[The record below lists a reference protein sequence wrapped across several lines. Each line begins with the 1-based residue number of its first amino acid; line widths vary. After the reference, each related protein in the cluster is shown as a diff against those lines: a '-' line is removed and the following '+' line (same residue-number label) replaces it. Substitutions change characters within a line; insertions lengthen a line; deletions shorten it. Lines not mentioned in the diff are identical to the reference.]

1 MLDDLQID
9 VSSLHGGV
17 AASMLEDVK
26 PEDSS
31 SQLSEEDEK
40 DGANA
45 TGRRGK
51 GKAKAKAKAKSQS
64 AQDKLARCKA
74 DGPEGEPEKRGNKG
88 KGKGGGSKKRVGD
101 ITCEFC
107 DFTGLGEDFPSGCNK
122 CYPCKRDY
130 DSLSRMCVRQ
140 NLLDWWKGFIA
151 SPLSK
156 RRKVMKEFRTR
167 FRAMTGT
174 AKKDFQLLVFT
185 ESFAAISATDVK
197 KTGQMMWKKQAI
209 MFWQSVDGGD
219 YTEDEAIK
227 MWQDLLSDPDHE
239 SDSDGPPKA
248 PKRLKVQKSTKV
260 VDRQTQEKRKEMS
273 LTSTKKKFEYA
284 DLMRGKKRCV
294 SGHEDIASVVDAD
307 VKVNTAALLKSMT
320 SKSISAGFR
329 NDGAVSFDLRATGMA
344 VQDEEMVKD
353 EDTASSGGQQSA
365 LSSSSARESPR
376 KGDAKAEDFAFAFML
391 SAALLG

>member
-1 MLDDLQID
+1 
-9 VSSLHGGV
+9 
-17 AASMLEDVK
+17 
-26 PEDSS
+26 
-31 SQLSEEDEK
+31 
-40 DGANA
+40 
-45 TGRRGK
+45 
-51 GKAKAKAKAKSQS
+51 
-64 AQDKLARCKA
+64 
-74 DGPEGEPEKRGNKG
+74 
-88 KGKGGGSKKRVGD
+88 
-101 ITCEFC
+101 
-107 DFTGLGEDFPSGCNK
+107 
-122 CYPCKRDY
+122 
-130 DSLSRMCVRQ
+130 
-140 NLLDWWKGFIA
+140 
-151 SPLSK
+151 
-156 RRKVMKEFRTR
+156 MKEFRTR

-248 PKRLKVQKSTKV
+248 PKRFKVQKSTKV

-307 VKVNTAALLKSMT
+307 VKVNTAAQLKSMT

-344 VQDEEMVKD
+344 VQYEEMVKG
-353 EDTASSGGQQSA
+353 EDTASSGGQQSVV
-365 LSSSSARESPR
+365 SSSSARESPR
-376 KGDAKAEDFAFAFML
+376 KGDVEVEAVAFVFML